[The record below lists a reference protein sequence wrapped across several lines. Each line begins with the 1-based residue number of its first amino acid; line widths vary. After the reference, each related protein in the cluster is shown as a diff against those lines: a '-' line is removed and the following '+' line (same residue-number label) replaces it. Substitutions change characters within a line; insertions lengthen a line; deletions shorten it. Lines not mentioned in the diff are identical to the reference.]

1 MRHVGRILAYIF
13 LFLNAVVAGLLI
25 VSAYSPYFNPHV
37 HPIWSSAGLLFPLFL
52 LANFLFLCFWLIV
65 WPRCAF
71 FPLLIFVCCWGSIR
85 SYLPINLFQDE
96 KTEESIKVLSYNT
109 CAFGNL
115 EPHTKETP
123 NKVLS
128 YLQKSDADIIC
139 LQEYI
144 LGGRLK
150 KKDVDYALRDYPYR
164 HYYSFAKGL
173 NGLGCYSKYPI
184 LSSKPIIYKS
194 ESNASIA
201 YQIKV
206 GNDTLLVV
214 NNHLESNRIGATE
227 VDTYKEVIDAK
238 DSKKVYTGLWQLLKK
253 MAGAVTVRA
262 GQAEMVS
269 QTIKESPKEK
279 IIVCGDFNDTPVSYT
294 HRVMGDG
301 LKDAFV
307 ESGNGLGV
315 SYNKHRMYFRID
327 YILLSKNL
335 KSFEC
340 TVDDTIDA
348 SDHYPIWCY
357 ISLN

>member
-1 MRHVGRILAYIF
+1 MRHVGKILAYIF

-71 FPLLIFVCCWGSIR
+71 FPLLIFFCCWGSIR

-184 LSSKPIIYKS
+184 LSSKPII
-194 ESNASIA
+194 
-201 YQIKV
+201 
-206 GNDTLLVV
+206 
-214 NNHLESNRIGATE
+214 
-227 VDTYKEVIDAK
+227 
-238 DSKKVYTGLWQLLKK
+238 
-253 MAGAVTVRA
+253 
-262 GQAEMVS
+262 
-269 QTIKESPKEK
+269 
-279 IIVCGDFNDTPVSYT
+279 
-294 HRVMGDG
+294 
-301 LKDAFV
+301 
-307 ESGNGLGV
+307 
-315 SYNKHRMYFRID
+315 
-327 YILLSKNL
+327 
-335 KSFEC
+335 
-340 TVDDTIDA
+340 
-348 SDHYPIWCY
+348 
-357 ISLN
+357 

>member
-1 MRHVGRILAYIF
+1 MWIMHYAIILTAIII
-13 LFLNAVVAGLLI
+13 L
-25 VSAYSPYFNPHV
+25 
-37 HPIWSSAGLLFPLFL
+37 
-52 LANFLFLCFWLIV
+52 
-65 WPRCAF
+65 
-71 FPLLIFVCCWGSIR
+71 
-85 SYLPINLFQDE
+85 
-96 KTEESIKVLSYNT
+96 
-109 CAFGNL
+109 
-115 EPHTKETP
+115 
-123 NKVLS
+123 
-128 YLQKSDADIIC
+128 LQKVGTVWDVIPNIRFFRPN
-139 LQEYI
+139 LLYI
-144 LGGRLK
+144 RVK
-150 KKDVDYALRDYPYR
+150 
-164 HYYSFAKGL
+164 
-173 NGLGCYSKYPI
+173 
-184 LSSKPIIYKS
+184 
-194 ESNASIA
+194 
-201 YQIKV
+201 IKV
-206 GNDTLLVV
+206 GKDTLLVV
-214 NNHLESNRIGATE
+214 NNHLESNRIGTTE
-227 VDTYKEVIDAK
+227 VDAYKEVIDAK
-238 DSKKVYTGLWQLLKK
+238 EGKKVYASLWQLLKK

-294 HRVMGDG
+294 HRIMSDG